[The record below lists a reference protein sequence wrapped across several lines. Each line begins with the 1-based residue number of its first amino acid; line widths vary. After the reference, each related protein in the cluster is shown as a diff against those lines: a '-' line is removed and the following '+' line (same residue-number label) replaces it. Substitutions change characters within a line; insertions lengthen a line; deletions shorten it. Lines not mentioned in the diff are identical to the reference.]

1 MCSCRSPLRRACP
14 PPPHIKKAFDLKW
27 YKVTRRAPKGHGIRV
42 YDPPS
47 PRPSPPLRR
56 GERVE
61 GVGGC
66 NTKFS
71 VEGFR
76 MVRGT
81 FWAGTA

>member
-1 MCSCRSPLRRACP
+1 MCGCRSPLRRACP

-56 GERVE
+56 GGE
-61 GVGGC
+61 GVGSG
-66 NTKFS
+66 
-71 VEGFR
+71 G

-81 FWAGTA
+81 F